1 MYLTKGYSKKWINE
15 RLKSIE
21 VRKELTD
28 EYVGGAETKEIF
40 KRKKIPALECGAP
53 I

>member
-1 MYLTKGYSKKWINE
+1 MVGKSWVRKGYSKEWINQ

-28 EYVGGAETKEIF
+28 GWQLRGMKEGNEFAI
-40 KRKKIPALECGAP
+40 R
-53 I
+53 